1 MKELKNDDILKNKA
15 ETIPQYYILDYL
27 KRNINVDE
35 FKIYLVNY
43 NTLKVIDKEND
54 YLYFKYNDKEKIVS
68 YSEKL
73 EKDYEMDL

>member
-1 MKELKNDDILKNKA
+1 MKELKNDDILKNKV

-27 KRNINVDE
+27 KRNINVYE

-54 YLYFKYNDKEKIVS
+54 YLYFKYNDKEKVVS
-68 YSEKL
+68 YSERL

>member
-1 MKELKNDDILKNKA
+1 MKELKNDDILKNKV

-43 NTLKVIDKEND
+43 NTLKIIDKENN

-68 YSEKL
+68 YSEKI

>member
-1 MKELKNDDILKNKA
+1 MKELKNDDILKNKV

-27 KRNINVDE
+27 KRNINVYE

-68 YSEKL
+68 YSERL

>member
-1 MKELKNDDILKNKA
+1 MKELKNDDILKNKV

-27 KRNINVDE
+27 KRNINVYE

-68 YSEKL
+68 YSERL
-73 EKDYEMDL
+73 EKDYEIDL

>member
-1 MKELKNDDILKNKA
+1 MKELKNDDILKNKV

-43 NTLKVIDKEND
+43 NTLKVIDKDND

>member
-1 MKELKNDDILKNKA
+1 MKELKNDDILKNKV

-43 NTLKVIDKEND
+43 NTLKIIDKENN

>member
-1 MKELKNDDILKNKA
+1 MKELKNDDILKNKV

-73 EKDYEMDL
+73 KKDYEMDL

>member
-1 MKELKNDDILKNKA
+1 MKELKNDDILKNKV

-43 NTLKVIDKEND
+43 NTLKVMDKEND
-54 YLYFKYNDKEKIVS
+54 YLYFKYNDKEKVVS

>member
-1 MKELKNDDILKNKA
+1 MKKLKNDDILKNKV

-43 NTLKVIDKEND
+43 NTLKVMNKEND
-54 YLYFKYNDKEKIVS
+54 YLYFKYNDKEKIVP

>member
-1 MKELKNDDILKNKA
+1 MKKLKNDDILKNKV

-43 NTLKVIDKEND
+43 NTLKVMDKEND

>member
-1 MKELKNDDILKNKA
+1 MKKLKNDDILKNKV

-43 NTLKVIDKEND
+43 NTLKIIDKENN

-68 YSEKL
+68 YSEKI

>member
-1 MKELKNDDILKNKA
+1 MKELKNDDILKNKV

-43 NTLKVIDKEND
+43 NTLKVMDKEND

>member
-1 MKELKNDDILKNKA
+1 MKELKNDDILKNKV

-43 NTLKVIDKEND
+43 NTLKIIDKENN

-68 YSEKL
+68 YSERL

>member
-1 MKELKNDDILKNKA
+1 MKELKNDDILKNKV

>member
-1 MKELKNDDILKNKA
+1 MKELKNDDILKNKV
-15 ETIPQYYILDYL
+15 ETIPQYYILNYL

-43 NTLKVIDKEND
+43 NTLKIIDKENN

-68 YSEKL
+68 YSEIL

>member
-1 MKELKNDDILKNKA
+1 MKELKNDDILKNKV

-43 NTLKVIDKEND
+43 NTLKVMNKEND

>member
-1 MKELKNDDILKNKA
+1 MKELKNDDILKNKV

-27 KRNINVDE
+27 KRNINIDE

>member
-1 MKELKNDDILKNKA
+1 MKELKNDDILKNKV

-54 YLYFKYNDKEKIVS
+54 YLYFKYNDKEKVVS
-68 YSEKL
+68 YSERL